1 VENIPSVLIL
11 WGALLDD
18 TGEYLRVNFLSGL
31 GSMGKIHIV
40 LFSFLLFL
48 GGCQKQKKA
57 SSEGVDLVIR
67 NARVYTVDSQRPRA
81 QAVAVKGDR
90 IAWVGDESGVS
101 SYIGSATRVI
111 DAGGRMVLPGFID
124 SHFHVLLGGNPD
136 VLRIENGNSLKEIQ
150 GQVRD
155 FAKKRPELTWI
166 EAEGWNYSAF
176 PNGRLPRA
184 KDLEGLTGGRPAF
197 LVAYDYH
204 TIWMNREAMQAF
216 GITRKTDKV
225 IFAEKVEKDPRT
237 DEPTGI
243 VTGFGSTGLS
253 EDAETELRKQLP
265 SHADGQVERGV
276 QRNINQAVKAGITT
290 VVDPQSYL
298 EDLDIYARLRQEG
311 KLPARLQ
318 VALFHRRGTTE
329 ATLQKFDE
337 ARRKYNDDW
346 LRVAAIKLYIDDV
359 IEPHT
364 AALLEPYADRPGTR
378 GELDYPP
385 DEFKEVVARLDAM
398 KFQVFIH
405 SIGDRGIRTALDA
418 IEYAEKQ
425 NGPRDRR
432 DELIHIECLN
442 AQDIPRFKQLGV
454 IACMQP
460 RHCAPDITG
469 QWAKAV
475 GPQRWKYAWAFRS
488 LRDSGATLA
497 FASDWNVAEME
508 PLIGI
513 YTALTRKGLDGKP
526 DGGWVPEQT
535 IDLET
540 AIRGYTING
549 AYANFVEQSRGS
561 ITPGKYADLVMISDD
576 LFKISADK
584 IRDAKVV
591 WTMVAGKEVWKG
603 E

>member
-1 VENIPSVLIL
+1 MRFFVRDLVVLSS
-11 WGALLDD
+11 
-18 TGEYLRVNFLSGL
+18 F
-31 GSMGKIHIV
+31 
-40 LFSFLLFL
+40 FLLL
-48 GGCQKQKKA
+48 SACHTPKEA
-57 SSEGVDLVIR
+57 SSEKADLVIR
-67 NARVYTVDSQRPRA
+67 DARVYTVDPQRLWA

-90 IAWVGDESGVS
+90 IVWVGDEGGVS
-101 SYIGSATRVI
+101 SHIGQATRVM
-111 DAGGRMVLPGFID
+111 DAGGKTVLPGFID
-124 SHFHVLLGGNPD
+124 SHFHVLLGGNQD
-136 VLRIENGNSLKEIQ
+136 VLRIENGNSLHGIQ
-150 GQVRD
+150 RQVRD
-155 FAKKRPELTWI
+155 FARKHPELPWI
-166 EAEGWNYSAF
+166 EVEGWNYSAF
-176 PNGRLPRA
+176 PRGTLPTA
-184 KDLEGLTGGRPAF
+184 KDLQGLTGGRPAF

-204 TIWMNREAMQAF
+204 TIWMNREAMQEF
-216 GITRKTDKV
+216 GITRNTDKV
-225 IFAEKVEKDPRT
+225 IFAERVEKDASGA
-237 DEPTGI
+237 PTGI

-253 EDAETELRKQLP
+253 EDAEAELRKHLP
-265 SHADGQVERGV
+265 SHAAGQVERSV
-276 QRNINQAVKAGITT
+276 QWNMSQAVKAGITT
-290 VVDPQSYL
+290 IVDPQSYL
-298 EDLDIYARLRQEG
+298 EDLEIFQRLREEG

-318 VALFHRRGTTE
+318 VALFHRRGTSE
-329 ATLQKFDE
+329 ATLHKFDE

-346 LRVAAIKLYIDDV
+346 LRVAAVKLYIDDV

-364 AALLEPYADRPGTR
+364 AALLEPYADRPETR

-385 DEFKEVVARLDAM
+385 DEFKEVVARLDRM
-398 KFQVFIH
+398 KFQVFVH

-442 AQDIPRFKQLGV
+442 EKDIPRFKQLGV

-475 GPQRWKYAWAFRS
+475 GPMRWKHAWAFRS
-488 LRDSGATLA
+488 LRDAGATLA

-526 DGGWVPEQT
+526 EGGWVPEQT

-549 AYANFVEQSRGS
+549 AYANFAEQNRGS
-561 ITPGKYADLVMISDD
+561 ITPGKYADLVMLSDD
-576 LFKISADK
+576 LFKIPPDK
-584 IRDAKVV
+584 IKDAKVE
-591 WTMVAGKEVWKG
+591 WTMVAGREVWKKY
-603 E
+603 

>member
-1 VENIPSVLIL
+1 MRTCNVL
-11 WGALLDD
+11 
-18 TGEYLRVNFLSGL
+18 V
-31 GSMGKIHIV
+31 
-40 LFSFLLFL
+40 FSLLLFL
-48 GGCQKQKKA
+48 AACQKEKRS
-57 SSEGVDLVIR
+57 SSEDADVVIR
-67 NARVYTVDSQRPRA
+67 HAQVYTVDVQRPWA
-81 QAVAVKGDR
+81 EAVAIKQDR
-90 IAWVGDESGVS
+90 IMWVGDDHAAT
-101 SYIGSATRVI
+101 SYVGPSTKVI
-111 DAGGRMVLPGFID
+111 DAGGRLVLPGFID
-124 SHFHVLLGGNPD
+124 SHFHVLLGSNPD
-136 VLRIENGNSLKEIQ
+136 VLRVANANSLAEIQ
-150 GQVRD
+150 RQVRE
-155 FAKKRPELTWI
+155 FARKRPELPWI
-166 EAEGWNYSAF
+166 EVEGWNYSAF
-176 PNGRLPRA
+176 PDGTLPTW
-184 KDLEGLTGGRPAF
+184 KDLQGLTSGRPAF

-204 TIWMNREAMQAF
+204 TIWMNREALRAF
-216 GITRKTDKV
+216 GITRRTEKV
-225 IFAEKVEKDPRT
+225 IFAEKLEKDLKT
-237 DEPTGI
+237 GEPTGI

-253 EDAETELRKQLP
+253 EDAEAELRKRLP
-265 SHADGQVERGV
+265 SHAAKAIAQDVANNVGA
-276 QRNINQAVKAGITT
+276 AVKAGITT

-298 EDLDIYARLRQEG
+298 EDLDVYSRLRSEG

-329 ATLQKFDE
+329 ETLKLFDD
-337 ARRKYNDDW
+337 ARQKYNDDW
-346 LRVAAIKLYIDDV
+346 LRVSAVKLYIDDV

-364 AALLEPYADRPGTR
+364 AALLEPYADRPQTR

-385 DEFKEVVARLDAM
+385 DEFKEVVARLDRM

-442 AQDIPRFKQLGV
+442 GQDLPRFKQLGV

-475 GPQRWKYAWAFRS
+475 GPARWKYAWAFRS

-526 DGGWVPEQT
+526 EGGWVPEQT

-540 AIRGYTING
+540 AIHAYTING
-549 AYANFVEQSRGS
+549 AYANFVEQNRGS
-561 ITPGKYADLVMISDD
+561 ITPGKYADLVMVSDD

-584 IRDAKVV
+584 IKDAKVI
-591 WTMVAGKEVWKG
+591 WTMVGGKEVWKA

>member
-1 VENIPSVLIL
+1 MKSRVSRLGTFSVGGRRKWI
-11 WGALLDD
+11 
-18 TGEYLRVNFLSGL
+18 
-31 GSMGKIHIV
+31 
-40 LFSFLLFL
+40 LLFL
-48 GGCQKQKKA
+48 LLCLIGCQRQKT
-57 SSEGVDLVIR
+57 SEYADLVVR
-67 NARVYTVDSQRPRA
+67 NAKVYTADSQRPWA
-81 QAVAVKGDR
+81 DAVAIKGDR
-90 IAWVGDESGVS
+90 IAWVGDEKGAEAK
-101 SYIGSATRVI
+101 IGPSTRVI
-111 DAGGRMVLPGFID
+111 DAGGKMLLPGFID

-136 VLRIENGNSLKEIQ
+136 VLRIQNAGSLKDIQ
-150 GQVRD
+150 QQVRD
-155 FAKKRPELTWI
+155 FAGKRPDLKWI
-166 EAEGWNYSAF
+166 EVEGWNYSAF
-176 PNGRLPRA
+176 PHGTLPTA

-204 TIWMNREAMQAF
+204 TIWMNREALKEF
-216 GITRKTDKV
+216 GVTRQTTKV
-225 IFAEKVEKDPRT
+225 IFAEKVEQDAHG
-237 DEPTGI
+237 EPTGI

-253 EDAETELRKQLP
+253 EDAEAELRKHLP
-265 SHADGQVERGV
+265 SHGPGQVERSIQWNV
-276 QRNINQAVKAGITT
+276 SQAVKAGITT
-290 VVDPQSYL
+290 IVDPQSYL
-298 EDLDIYARLRQEG
+298 EDLEIYDRLRKQG

-318 VALFHRRGTTE
+318 VALFHRRGTSE

-337 ARRKYNDDW
+337 ARKQYNDDW
-346 LRVAAIKLYIDDV
+346 LRVAAVKLYIDDV

-364 AALLEPYADRPGTR
+364 AALLEPYADRPDTR

-385 DEFKEVVARLDAM
+385 EEFKRVVDRLDKM

-442 AQDIPRFKQLGV
+442 EKDIPRFHQLGV

-475 GPQRWKYAWAFRS
+475 GPQRWRYAWAFRS

-513 YTALTRKGLDGKP
+513 YTALTRKGLDGQP
-526 DGGWVPEQT
+526 EGGWIPEQT

-540 AIRGYTING
+540 ALRAYTING
-549 AYANFVEQSRGS
+549 AYANFVDNNRGS
-561 ITPGKYADLVMISDD
+561 ITPGKYADLVLISEN
-576 LFKISADK
+576 LFKIPAEK
-584 IRDAKVV
+584 IKDVKVE
-591 WTMVAGKEVWKG
+591 WTMVGGRQVQP
-603 E
+603 

>member
-1 VENIPSVLIL
+1 MRIFNLLSLSLLV
-11 WGALLDD
+11 ALTLA
-18 TGEYLRVNFLSGL
+18 LSGCE
-31 GSMGKIHIV
+31 KHAKPAADAADV
-40 LFSFLLFL
+40 
-48 GGCQKQKKA
+48 
-57 SSEGVDLVIR
+57 VVR
-67 NARVYTVDSQRPRA
+67 NARIYTGDSQRPWA
-81 QAVAVKGDR
+81 QSLAIKGDR
-90 IAWVGDESGVS
+90 IAWVGDEKSAA
-101 SYIGSATRVI
+101 SYIGPTTRIV
-111 DAGGRMVLPGFID
+111 DAGGRLMLPGFID

-136 VLRIENGNSLKEIQ
+136 VLRIENANSLGEIQ
-150 GQVRD
+150 RQVRE
-155 FAKKRPELTWI
+155 FAQKRPELRWV
-166 EAEGWNYSAF
+166 EVEGWNYSAF
-176 PNGRLPRA
+176 PNGTLPTW

-204 TIWMNREAMQAF
+204 TIWMNREALKEF
-216 GITRKTDKV
+216 GITRKSEKV
-225 IFAEKVEKDPRT
+225 IFAEKLEKDPKT
-237 DEPTGI
+237 GEPTGI

-253 EDAETELRKQLP
+253 EDAETELRKHLP
-265 SHADGQVERGV
+265 SHAVEAISRDV
-276 QRNINQAVKAGITT
+276 ANNVAAAVKAGITT

-298 EDLDIYARLRQEG
+298 EDLDLYSQLRRDG

-318 VALFHRRGTTE
+318 VALFHRRGTTDV
-329 ATLQKFDE
+329 TLKLFDD
-337 ARRKYNDDW
+337 ARQKYNDDW
-346 LRVAAIKLYIDDV
+346 LRVSAVKLYIDDV

-364 AALLEPYADRPGTR
+364 AAMLEPYADRPQTR

-385 DEFKEVVARLDAM
+385 EEFKQVVARLDRM

-432 DELIHIECLN
+432 DEMIHIECLN
-442 AQDIPRFKQLGV
+442 GQDIPRFKQLGV

-475 GPQRWKYAWAFRS
+475 GPVRWKYAWAFRS

-497 FASDWNVAEME
+497 VASDWNVAEME

-549 AYANFVEQSRGS
+549 AYANFVEGNRGS
-561 ITPGKYADLVMISDD
+561 ITTGKYADLVMLSDD
-576 LFKISADK
+576 LFKIPAEK
-584 IRDAKVV
+584 IKDAKVV
-591 WTMVAGKEVWKG
+591 WTMVGGKEVWKA

>member
-1 VENIPSVLIL
+1 
-11 WGALLDD
+11 
-18 TGEYLRVNFLSGL
+18 
-31 GSMGKIHIV
+31 M
-40 LFSFLLFL
+40 
-48 GGCQKQKKA
+48 
-57 SSEGVDLVIR
+57 
-67 NARVYTVDSQRPRA
+67 
-81 QAVAVKGDR
+81 
-90 IAWVGDESGVS
+90 
-101 SYIGSATRVI
+101 
-111 DAGGRMVLPGFID
+111 
-124 SHFHVLLGGNPD
+124 
-136 VLRIENGNSLKEIQ
+136 KE
-150 GQVRD
+150 
-155 FAKKRPELTWI
+155 
-166 EAEGWNYSAF
+166 
-176 PNGRLPRA
+176 
-184 KDLEGLTGGRPAF
+184 
-197 LVAYDYH
+197 
-204 TIWMNREAMQAF
+204 F
-216 GITRKTDKV
+216 GITRATHNV
-225 IFAEKVEKDPRT
+225 IFAEKLEKDPASG
-237 DEPTGI
+237 EPTGI
-243 VTGFGSTGLS
+243 ITGFGSTGLS
-253 EDAETELRKQLP
+253 EEAETELRKHLP
-265 SHADGQVERGV
+265 SHAPEAIAKDVANNVAAATR
-276 QRNINQAVKAGITT
+276 AGITT

-298 EDLDIYARLRQEG
+298 EDLDVYSKLRAEG

-329 ATLQKFDE
+329 ETLKLFDQ

-346 LRVAAIKLYIDDV
+346 LRVSAVKLYIDDV

-385 DEFKEVVARLDAM
+385 DEFKQVVARLDQM
-398 KFQVFIH
+398 KFQIFVH

-442 AQDIPRFKQLGV
+442 EKDIPRFKQLGV
-454 IACMQP
+454 VACMQP

-475 GPQRWKYAWAFRS
+475 GPARWKYAWAFRS

-549 AYANFVEQSRGS
+549 AYANFVEQNRGS
-561 ITPGKYADLVMISDD
+561 ITPGKYADLVMLSDD
-576 LFKISADK
+576 LFKLPADK
-584 IRDAKVV
+584 IKDAKVV
-591 WTMVAGKEVWKG
+591 WTMVAGKLVSGLK
-603 E
+603 

>member
-1 VENIPSVLIL
+1 MHALLLASVLP
-11 WGALLDD
+11 WSACQSH
-18 TGEYLRVNFLSGL
+18 SGDAD
-31 GSMGKIHIV
+31 V
-40 LFSFLLFL
+40 
-48 GGCQKQKKA
+48 
-57 SSEGVDLVIR
+57 VIR
-67 NARVYTVDSQRPRA
+67 NARIYTVDPQRQWA
-81 QAVAVKGDR
+81 SAVAIKGDR
-90 IAWVGDESGVS
+90 IAWVGEDGEASSHVGVK
-101 SYIGSATRVI
+101 TRVI
-111 DAGGRMVLPGFID
+111 DAGGKMVLPGFID

-150 GQVRD
+150 RQVGD
-155 FAKKRPELTWI
+155 FAAKRPELKWI
-166 EAEGWNYSAF
+166 EVEGWNYSAF
-176 PNGRLPRA
+176 PHGTLPTA
-184 KDLEGLTGGRPAF
+184 KDLDGVTGKRPAF

-204 TIWMNREAMQAF
+204 TIWMNREAMREF
-216 GITRKTDKV
+216 GITRRTNKV
-225 IFAEKVEKDPRT
+225 IFAEKVEKDAKG
-237 DEPTGI
+237 EPTGI

-253 EDAETELRKQLP
+253 EDAEAELRKHLP
-265 SHADGQVERGV
+265 SHAAGQVERGV
-276 QRNINQAVKAGITT
+276 QWNMQQAVKAGITT
-290 VVDPQSYL
+290 IVDPQSYL
-298 EDLDIYARLRQEG
+298 EDLQIYQRLKEQG

-337 ARRKYNDDW
+337 ARRKYNDDR
-346 LRVAAIKLYIDDV
+346 LRVAAVKLYIDDV

-364 AALLEPYADRPGTR
+364 AALLEPYADRPNTR
-378 GELDYPP
+378 GELDYEPE
-385 DEFKEVVARLDAM
+385 EFKQVVDRLDKM
-398 KFQVFIH
+398 KFQVFVH

-432 DELIHIECLN
+432 DELVHIECLN
-442 AQDIPRFKQLGV
+442 EKDIPRFKQLGV

-475 GPQRWKYAWAFRS
+475 GPRRWKYSWAFRS

-508 PLIGI
+508 PLVGI

-549 AYANFVEQSRGS
+549 AYANFFEQNRGS
-561 ITPGKYADLVMISDD
+561 ITPGKYADMVMISDD
-576 LFKISADK
+576 LFKIPADK
-584 IRDAKVV
+584 IKDVKVE
-591 WTMVAGKEVWKG
+591 WTMVGGEEVWKK
-603 E
+603 

>member
-1 VENIPSVLIL
+1 MRTCSVLL
-11 WGALLDD
+11 C
-18 TGEYLRVNFLSGL
+18 
-31 GSMGKIHIV
+31 
-40 LFSFLLFL
+40 SFLLVL
-48 GGCQKQKKA
+48 AGCQQERRT
-57 SSEGVDLVIR
+57 SSQDADIVIR
-67 NARVYTVDSQRPRA
+67 NARVYTVDAQRPWA
-81 QAVAVKGDR
+81 QAMAIKGDR
-90 IAWVGDESGVS
+90 IAWVGDEKAAS
-101 SYIGSATRVI
+101 SYVGPSTKVV
-111 DAGGRMVLPGFID
+111 DAGGRLVLPGFID

-136 VLRIENGNSLKEIQ
+136 VLRIQNANSLAEIQ
-150 GQVRD
+150 RQVRE
-155 FAKKRPELTWI
+155 FARKRPELAWV
-166 EAEGWNYSAF
+166 EVEGWNYSAF
-176 PNGRLPRA
+176 PNGTLPTW
-184 KDLEGLTGGRPAF
+184 KDLQGLTGGRPAF

-204 TIWMNREAMQAF
+204 TIWMNREALQAF
-216 GITRKTDKV
+216 GITRKTGKV
-225 IFAEKVEKDPRT
+225 IFAEKLEKNPKT
-237 DEPTGI
+237 GEPTGI

-253 EDAETELRKQLP
+253 EEAEAELRKHLP
-265 SHADGQVERGV
+265 SHAVDAISRDVV
-276 QRNINQAVKAGITT
+276 SNVAAAVKAGITT

-298 EDLDIYARLRQEG
+298 EDLDVYARLRSEG

-318 VALFHRRGTTE
+318 VALFHRRGTTKE
-329 ATLQKFDE
+329 MLKLFDD
-337 ARRKYNDDW
+337 ARRKYDNDW
-346 LRVAAIKLYIDDV
+346 LRVSAVKLYIDDV

-364 AALLEPYADRPGTR
+364 AALLEPYADRPQTR

-385 DEFKEVVARLDAM
+385 EEFKEVVARLDRM

-442 AQDIPRFKQLGV
+442 GQDLPRFKQLGV

-475 GPQRWKYAWAFRS
+475 GPARWKYAWAFRS

-526 DGGWVPEQT
+526 EGGWVPEQT

-549 AYANFVEQSRGS
+549 AYANFVEQNRGS
-561 ITPGKYADLVMISDD
+561 ITPGKYADLVMVSDD
-576 LFKISADK
+576 LFKIPADK
-584 IRDAKVV
+584 IKDAKVV
-591 WTMVAGKEVWKG
+591 WTMVDGKEVWKA

>member
-1 VENIPSVLIL
+1 MKLRRRFS
-11 WGALLDD
+11 AR
-18 TGEYLRVNFLSGL
+18 YLA
-31 GSMGKIHIV
+31 
-40 LFSFLLFL
+40 FLLVCL
-48 GGCQKQKKA
+48 LTLNGCQRKKS
-57 SSEGVDLVIR
+57 SSEKADLVIR
-67 NARVYTVDSQRPRA
+67 NARVYTVDPQRPWA

-90 IAWVGDESGVS
+90 ILWVGDEAGIAEHV
-101 SYIGSATRVI
+101 GSATRVL
-111 DAGGRMVLPGFID
+111 DAGGKMLLPGFID

-136 VLRIENGNSLKEIQ
+136 VLRIEHGNSLREIQ
-150 GQVRD
+150 EQVRN
-155 FAKKRPELTWI
+155 FAQQRPKLSWI
-166 EAEGWNYSAF
+166 EVEGWNYSAF
-176 PNGRLPRA
+176 PHGTLPTA

-204 TIWMNREAMQAF
+204 TIWMNREAMREF
-216 GITRKTDKV
+216 GITRTTEKV
-225 IFAEKVEKDPRT
+225 IFAEKVEKDARG
-237 DEPTGI
+237 EPTGI
-243 VTGFGSTGLS
+243 LTGFGSTGLS
-253 EDAETELRKQLP
+253 EEAEAELRKHLP
-265 SHADGQVERGV
+265 SHAAGQVERGV
-276 QRNINQAVKAGITT
+276 QWNMSQAVKAGITT
-290 VVDPQSYL
+290 IVDPQSYP
-298 EDLDIYARLRQEG
+298 EDLKIFEKLRDEG

-318 VALFHRRGTTE
+318 VALFHRRGTPE
-329 ATLQKFDE
+329 AMLQKFDE
-337 ARRKYNDDW
+337 ARRKYNDDR
-346 LRVAAIKLYIDDV
+346 LRVAAVKLYIDDV

-364 AALLEPYADRPGTR
+364 AALLEPYADRPNTR

-385 DEFKEVVARLDAM
+385 EEFKQVVARLDRW

-432 DELIHIECLN
+432 DELVHIECLN
-442 AQDIPRFKQLGV
+442 EKDIPRFKQLGV

-475 GPQRWKYAWAFRS
+475 GPRRWKYAWAFRS

-497 FASDWNVAEME
+497 FGSDWNVAEME

-526 DGGWVPEQT
+526 QGGWVPEQT

-549 AYANFVEQSRGS
+549 AYANFIEQNRGS

-576 LFKISADK
+576 LFKIPADK
-584 IRDAKVV
+584 IKDARVE
-591 WTMVAGKEVWKG
+591 WTMVGGKEVWK

>member
-1 VENIPSVLIL
+1 MKLPRIFSARNF
-11 WGALLDD
+11 ALL
-18 TGEYLRVNFLSGL
+18 LVC
-31 GSMGKIHIV
+31 
-40 LFSFLLFL
+40 LLAFN
-48 GGCQKQKKA
+48 GCQRKNP
-57 SSEGVDLVIR
+57 SSEKADLVIR
-67 NARVYTVDSQRPRA
+67 HARVYTVDAQQPWA

-90 IAWVGDESGVS
+90 ILWVGDEAGAAAQV
-101 SYIGSATRVI
+101 GDATRVL
-111 DAGGRMVLPGFID
+111 DAGGKMVLPGFID
-124 SHFHVLLGGNPD
+124 SHFHVLLGGNPE
-136 VLRIENGNSLKEIQ
+136 VLRIEHGNSLHEIQ
-150 GQVRD
+150 EQVRN
-155 FAKKRPELTWI
+155 FAQQRPQLRWI
-166 EAEGWNYSAF
+166 EVEGWNYSAF
-176 PNGRLPRA
+176 PHGTLPTA

-204 TIWMNREAMQAF
+204 TIWMNREAMREF

-225 IFAEKVEKDPRT
+225 IFAEKIEKDARG
-237 DEPTGI
+237 EPTGI
-243 VTGFGSTGLS
+243 LTGFGSTGLS
-253 EDAETELRKQLP
+253 EEAEAELRKHLP
-265 SHADGQVERGV
+265 SHAAGQVERGV
-276 QRNINQAVKAGITT
+276 QWNMSQAVKAGITT
-290 VVDPQSYL
+290 IVDPQSYP
-298 EDLDIYARLRQEG
+298 EDLEIFEKLRGQG

-318 VALFHRRGTTE
+318 VALFHRRGTPE
-329 ATLQKFDE
+329 AMLHQFDE
-337 ARRKYNDDW
+337 ARRKYNDDR
-346 LRVAAIKLYIDDV
+346 LRVAAVKLYIDDV

-364 AALLEPYADRPGTR
+364 AALLEPYADRPNTR

-385 DEFKEVVARLDAM
+385 EEFKQVVARLDRM

-432 DELIHIECLN
+432 DELVHIECLN
-442 AQDIPRFKQLGV
+442 AKDISRFKQLGV

-497 FASDWNVAEME
+497 FGSDWNVAEME

-526 DGGWVPEQT
+526 QGGWIPEQT

-540 AIRGYTING
+540 AIHGYTING
-549 AYANFVEQSRGS
+549 AYANFIEQNRGS
-561 ITPGKYADLVMISDD
+561 ISPGKYADLVMISDD
-576 LFKISADK
+576 LFKIPADK
-584 IRDAKVV
+584 IKDVKVE
-591 WTMVAGKEVWKG
+591 WTMVGGKEVWKK
-603 E
+603 

>member
-1 VENIPSVLIL
+1 MRTIPV
-11 WGALLDD
+11 
-18 TGEYLRVNFLSGL
+18 
-31 GSMGKIHIV
+31 V
-40 LFSFLLFL
+40 LFCFLLFL
-48 GGCQKQKKA
+48 GGCQKPRKA
-57 SSEGVDLVIR
+57 SSEQADLVIR
-67 NARVYTVDSQRPRA
+67 NARVYTVDPQRPWA

-101 SYIGSATRVI
+101 SYVGSATRVI
-111 DAGGRMVLPGFID
+111 DAGGKMLLPGFID
-124 SHFHVLLGGNPD
+124 SHFHILLGGNPD
-136 VLRIENGNSLKEIQ
+136 VLRIENGNSLKEIRE
-150 GQVRD
+150 QVRN

-166 EAEGWNYSAF
+166 EVEGWNYSAF
-176 PNGRLPRA
+176 PHGTLPTA
-184 KDLEGLTGGRPAF
+184 MDLEGLTGGRPAF

-204 TIWMNREAMQAF
+204 TIWMNREAMQEF

-225 IFAEKVEKDPRT
+225 IFAEKVEKDPT
-237 DEPTGI
+237 TGEPTGI

-253 EDAETELRKQLP
+253 EDAEKELRKRLP

-276 QRNINQAVKAGITT
+276 QWNMNQAVKAGITT

-298 EDLDIYARLRQEG
+298 EDLDIYARLRQQG

-318 VALFHRRGTTE
+318 VALFHRRGTKE
-329 ATLQKFDE
+329 ATLQEFDE

-346 LRVAAIKLYIDDV
+346 LRVAAVKLYIDDV

-385 DEFKEVVARLDAM
+385 EEFKEVVARLDRM

-418 IEYAEKQ
+418 IEYAEKE

-497 FASDWNVAEME
+497 FGSDWNVAEME

-513 YTALTRKGLDGKP
+513 YTALTRKGLDGNP

-535 IDLET
+535 IDLQT

-549 AYANFVEQSRGS
+549 AYANFVEQNRGS
-561 ITPGKYADLVMISDD
+561 ITPGKYADLVMISND
-576 LFKISADK
+576 LFKIPADK
-584 IRDAKVV
+584 IKDTKVLR
-591 WTMVAGKEVWKG
+591 TIVAGKEVLRAQ
-603 E
+603 

>member
-1 VENIPSVLIL
+1 MECHLPRGIDEHLRSKAIYLAAIL
-11 WGALLDD
+11 VGILCA
-18 TGEYLRVNFLSGL
+18 
-31 GSMGKIHIV
+31 
-40 LFSFLLFL
+40 
-48 GGCQKQKKA
+48 CQKA
-57 SSEGVDLVIR
+57 HEPRESAGNLVIR
-67 NARVYTVDSQRPRA
+67 NARVYTVDAQRRWA
-81 QAVAVKGDR
+81 QSVAIKGDR
-90 IAWVGDESGVS
+90 ILWVGDEKDVGAH
-101 SYIGSATRVI
+101 IEPATKVV
-111 DAGGRMVLPGFID
+111 DADGRMLLPGFID

-136 VLRIENGNSLKEIQ
+136 VLRIENGNTLSEIQ
-150 GQVRD
+150 RQVRE
-155 FAKKRPELTWI
+155 FSVKRRELKWI

-176 PNGRLPRA
+176 PHGTLPTA
-184 KDLEGLTGGRPAF
+184 KDLDKLTGGRPAF

-204 TIWMNREAMQAF
+204 TIWMNREALREF
-216 GITRKTDKV
+216 GITRATAKV
-225 IFAEKVEKDPRT
+225 IFAEKVEKDPKT
-237 DEPTGI
+237 GEPTGI
-243 VTGFGSTGLS
+243 LTGFGSTGLS
-253 EDAETELRKQLP
+253 AEAEAELRKHLP
-265 SHADGQVERGV
+265 SHAPEAISRNVE
-276 QRNINQAVKAGITT
+276 NNLAAAVRAGITT

-298 EDLDIYARLRQEG
+298 EDLDMYARLRRED

-318 VALFHRRGTTE
+318 VALFHRRGTTQE
-329 ATLQKFDE
+329 TLQEFE
-337 ARRKYNDDW
+337 QARQKYNDDW
-346 LRVAAIKLYIDDV
+346 LRVSAVKLYIDDV

-385 DEFKEVVARLDAM
+385 DEFKEIVTRLDRM

-442 AQDIPRFKQLGV
+442 ERDIPRFKQLGIV
-454 IACMQP
+454 ACMQP

-475 GPQRWKYAWAFRS
+475 GPGRWKYAWAFRS
-488 LRDSGATLA
+488 LRDSGAVLA

-526 DGGWVPEQT
+526 EGGWVPEQT

-540 AIRGYTING
+540 AIHAYTING
-549 AYANFVEQSRGS
+549 AFANFVEHNRGS
-561 ITPGKYADLVMISDD
+561 ITPGKYADLVMLSDD
-576 LFKISADK
+576 LFKIPVEK
-584 IRDAKVV
+584 IKDTKVV
-591 WTMVAGKEVWKG
+591 WTMVGGKAVWS
-603 E
+603 EH